1 MRKIALFVLFIT
13 IVCASILPLRA
24 LAQQEERKPL
34 PGVSV
39 EKGGVLPSEWRLVLE
54 PAYQYSHI
62 SKKQLVSLSG
72 FTVFHAI
79 HIGTFALK
87 DVKRDI
93 HVASLTARL
102 GYKDMELNVKT
113 PWLYR
118 RDKEISSEDEE
129 TDDYVADDSGWGDIE
144 GGFVCRLIKEHGAIP
159 DIMLSLGIKSD
170 TGRDPYG
177 LETEFV
183 NGQWRFKE
191 FPTGTGHWGYSGGLI
206 FVKTSDPVVLFLNLT
221 YFYNAPR
228 DVGRQGGTFY
238 GEVDPGDS
246 FEYNL
251 GTVVA
256 LNEKFSL
263 NYSLNHRM
271 TGETEQNGSELAGSD
286 LNAISLNIGSTYAI
300 SRRFSV
306 DITVGIGLS
315 GDANDVT
322 LQCRVPVN
330 FWF

>member
-1 MRKIALFVLFIT
+1 MRKIALFVLSI
-13 IVCASILPLRA
+13 IVVCASTLSPRA

-39 EKGGVLPSEWRLVLE
+39 EKGGVLPSEWRFVLE

-62 SKKQLVSLSG
+62 SAKQLVSLSG

-79 HIGTFALK
+79 HIGTFDLK
-87 DVKRDI
+87 DIKRDI
-93 HVASLTARL
+93 HIASVTARL
-102 GYKDMELNVKT
+102 GYKDMELNVKV

-118 RDKEISSEDEE
+118 RDTQTSSGSSDEAMN
-129 TDDYVADDSGWGDIE
+129 TYVADDSGLGDIE
-144 GGFVCRLIKEHGAIP
+144 AGFVYRLIKEHGSIP
-159 DIMLSLGIKSD
+159 DIMLNLGVKSD

-177 LETEFV
+177 LETESV
-183 NGQWRFKE
+183 SGEWRLKE

-228 DVGRQGGTFY
+228 DVGKSY
-238 GEVDPGDS
+238 GDIDPGDS

-251 GTVVA
+251 GTVLA

-263 NYSLNHRM
+263 NYSLNHRI
-271 TGETEQNGSELAGSD
+271 TGKTEQNGAELEGSN
-286 LNAISLNIGSTYAI
+286 LNIISLNIGGTYAI

-306 DITVGIGLS
+306 DITASIGLS
-315 GDANDVT
+315 ADANDVT
-322 LQCRVPVN
+322 LQCRVPIA
-330 FWF
+330 FGL